1 MTKELLEDYISK
13 CKAAGIEKIA
23 IRYEDGSRSIVIGNE
38 GCRVELLDDVAIFV
52 EPTHNYATPN
62 GQFNITSCPY
72 EYIDNIRALDA
83 TIPQTIALLT
93 ALNIYDEDA
102 DAMIKGCV
110 KRQTIIPG
118 TAGLT
123 TIKDADGNDVI
134 PPGSSGYVT
143 M

>member
-1 MTKELLEDYISK
+1 MTKAALEDYISK
-13 CKAAGIEKIA
+13 CNDAGIEKIA

-38 GCRVELLDDVAIFV
+38 GCKVVLMDDVAIFI

-72 EYIDNIRALDA
+72 DYIDNIRALDA

-93 ALNIYDEDA
+93 ALGIYDSDA
-102 DAMIKGCV
+102 EELIKGCV

-118 TAGLT
+118 TAGLS
-123 TIKDADGNDVI
+123 TIKDADGKDVI

-143 M
+143 K